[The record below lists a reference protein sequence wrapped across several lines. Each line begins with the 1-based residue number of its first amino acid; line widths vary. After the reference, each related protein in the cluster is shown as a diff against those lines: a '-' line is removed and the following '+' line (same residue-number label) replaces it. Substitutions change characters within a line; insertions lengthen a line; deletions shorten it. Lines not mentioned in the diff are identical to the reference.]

1 MTKIEVF
8 HAFYDILLV
17 LDEGKVVIFHCLK
30 YKSPKILWH
39 CHCLHYRLY
48 RLLYRV
54 LEWGDGYYNGDI
66 KTRKTVQAIELNA
79 DQMGLQRSEQ
89 LRELYESLS
98 AGEASPQARR
108 PSASLSPED
117 LADTEWYYLV
127 CMSFVFNVGQG

>member
-1 MTKIEVF
+1 MIIQFSYHLNYGIV
-8 HAFYDILLV
+8 LV
-17 LDEGKVVIFHCLK
+17 CI
-30 YKSPKILWH
+30 I
-39 CHCLHYRLY
+39 
-48 RLLYRV
+48 LLYRV

-79 DQMGLQRSEQ
+79 DQMGLQRSEH

-108 PSASLSPED
+108 PSAALSPED

-127 CMSFVFNVGQG
+127 CMSFVFNIGQG